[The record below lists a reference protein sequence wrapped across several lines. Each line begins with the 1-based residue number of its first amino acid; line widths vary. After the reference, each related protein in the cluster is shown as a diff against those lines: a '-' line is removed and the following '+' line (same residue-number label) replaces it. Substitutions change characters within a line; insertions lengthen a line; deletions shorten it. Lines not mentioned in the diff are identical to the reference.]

1 MDRAYGMRRVRETR
15 VQSGRAPAA
24 TACGMPAAWIGS
36 SDARTTGWKDRYGMD
51 LTIWLPAMFLLGL
64 VAMIGCYAFIG
75 ACEKI

>member
-1 MDRAYGMRRVRETR
+1 MRRVRER
-15 VQSGRAPAA
+15 HVQPGRPLAA
-24 TACGMPAAWIGS
+24 TFGGMAAAWIVS
-36 SDARTTGWKDRYGMD
+36 LNARRTGWEDTYDMD